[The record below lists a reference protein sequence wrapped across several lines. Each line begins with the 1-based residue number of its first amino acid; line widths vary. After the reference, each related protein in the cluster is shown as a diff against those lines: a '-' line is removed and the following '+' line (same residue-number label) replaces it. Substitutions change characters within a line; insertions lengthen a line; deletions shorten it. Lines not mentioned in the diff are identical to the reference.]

1 MSPPFSISLFSLR
14 RSHDIDV
21 VDRYSDLAIFFATTT
36 VGGLEWCDG
45 VGDIVGNVGVLG
57 TVGGVPIFGNAI
69 GEVGSPNVGVGE
81 VTVLFVFFVVYCKHL
96 IL

>member
-1 MSPPFSISLFSLR
+1 MCNLR

-21 VDRYSDLAIFFATTT
+21 VERYSDLAISFATTT
-36 VGGLEWCDG
+36 

-69 GEVGSPNVGVGE
+69 G
-81 VTVLFVFFVVYCKHL
+81 
-96 IL
+96 

>member
-1 MSPPFSISLFSLR
+1 MCSLR

-21 VDRYSDLAIFFATTT
+21 VDRYSDLAISFATTT
-36 VGGLEWCDG
+36 DVGGLDG

-69 GEVGSPNVGVGE
+69 GEVARPNVGVGE
-81 VTVLFVFFVVYCKHL
+81 VTVLFVEIVL
-96 IL
+96 